1 MQQYIDRYFTKEALP
16 QMAKNLALDLIG
28 CFIFSIGIYVFVN
41 PAKIAPGGV
50 SGMSIVIHHLF
61 PFLPLGTLNFII
73 NVPLLI
79 LSWLFLGRMLTIKSL
94 RSILLVTVMIDIIL
108 PMMIPAYTGNRLLG
122 SLFGGLLVGVGIGI
136 IFTSGS
142 TTGGTDIM
150 SYLIKLKRPHVSIGR
165 AFLIID
171 SLILLSSIYVFRDL
185 ESGMFGMISLFCT
198 SRVVDSI
205 LYGTD
210 KGAIVYVISKH
221 TEQIADVILND
232 MNRGVTFLNGRGG
245 YSGDEQNIIFCA
257 VRRNE
262 FPKLKNIALHA
273 DPNAFIIIGEFDEII
288 GEGFKAR

>member
-1 MQQYIDRYFTKEALP
+1 MQKYIDRYLTKEALP
-16 QMAKNLALDLIG
+16 QMAKNLALDIIG
-28 CFIFSIGIYVFVN
+28 CIIFSIGIYVFVN
-41 PAKIAPGGV
+41 PAKIAPGGI
-50 SGMSIVIHHLF
+50 SGMSIVIHYIW
-61 PFLPLGTLNFII
+61 PFLPLGSLNFMI

-79 LSWLFLGRMLTIKSL
+79 LSWLFLGKMLTVKTL
-94 RSILLVTVMIDIIL
+94 RSILMVTVIIDIFL
-108 PMMIPAYTGNRLLG
+108 PHLLPVYTGNRLLG
-122 SLFGGLLVGVGIGI
+122 SLFGGILVGVGIGI

-171 SLILLSSIYVFRDL
+171 TLILLSSIYVFRDL

-221 TEQIADVILND
+221 TRQIADVILTD
-232 MNRGVTFLNGRGG
+232 LDRGVTFLNGRGAF
-245 YSGDEQNIIFCA
+245 SGEEQNIILCA

-262 FPKLKNIALHA
+262 FPKLKNIALHV
-273 DPNAFIIIGEFDEII
+273 DRNAFIIIGEFDEII
-288 GEGFKAR
+288 GEGFKRR